1 MDVVA
6 SIDFPAWL
14 DHLQTGQTKSIY
26 IILASTITYA
36 SWCWVLR
43 PIVTDSLTNL
53 TSTILNVRL
62 TVLQFN

>member
-6 SIDFPAWL
+6 SINFPTWL

-36 SWCWVLR
+36 AWCWVLR
-43 PIVTDSLTNL
+43 PILTGSLTNL
-53 TSTILNVRL
+53 ISTILNVRL
-62 TVLQFN
+62 TLLQFN